1 MRGKWQRRIKALL
14 IGPKEGL
21 LVVEVLKCE
30 CRACGKSFEVLG
42 DAAAAVRA

>member
-1 MRGKWQRRIKALL
+1 MRGKWQRRIKALP
-14 IGPKEGL
+14 IGPKEGM